1 MQRHEI
7 GMAHGTRTLP
17 PTVTP
22 MQYMAQTGPYI
33 PRISNLEDEIGGKR
47 DIINQERAQEAASV
61 L

>member
-1 MQRHEI
+1 
-7 GMAHGTRTLP
+7 MAHGTRTLP